1 MSVSDS
7 TFPNKN
13 MDAVF
18 QKASVTSVLSLNQ
31 VFKESIKKAEAQA
44 DDLQMI
50 VRCQNLPQIK
60 GNYSEIVQLFD
71 MLLAMILNNPPQ
83 HSKLYLYVDCEEDN
97 VDMIDS
103 HFEGAK
109 QYLVKFYTNITTHD
123 HWKVLNSQSLINC
136 KQILSNLHGNLV
148 VNNISST
155 GCLFTISLPG
165 KFELDASY

>member
-1 MSVSDS
+1 
-7 TFPNKN
+7 

-31 VFKESIKKAEAQA
+31 VFKESIKKAQAQA

-136 KQILSNLHGNLV
+136 KQILSNHHGNLV

-155 GCLFTISLPG
+155 GCLFTISLRG
-165 KFELDASY
+165 KFE

>member
-13 MDAVF
+13 IEAVF
-18 QKASVTSVLSLNQ
+18 EKASGGSMLSLNQ
-31 VFKESIKKAEAQA
+31 IFKESLKKAQSQA
-44 DDLQMI
+44 DDLQII
-50 VRCQNLPQIK
+50 VRCQNLPRIN
-60 GNYSEIVQLFD
+60 GSHAEIVQLFD

-83 HSKLYLYVDCEEDN
+83 NSKLYLYVDCEEDN
-97 VDMIDS
+97 VDRIDS
-103 HFEGAK
+103 HFEGVK
-109 QYLVKFYTNITTHD
+109 QYLIKFYTNITIHD

>member
-13 MDAVF
+13 IDAVF
-18 QKASVTSVLSLNQ
+18 HKASVNNPFSLNQ
-31 VFKESIKKAEAQA
+31 VFKESLKKAQARA

-60 GNYSEIVQLFD
+60 GNPAEMVQLFD

-83 HSKLYLYVDCEEDN
+83 NSKLYLYVDCEED
-97 VDMIDS
+97 DIDTIDS
-103 HFEGAK
+103 RFEGAK
-109 QYLVKFYTNITTHD
+109 QYLIKFYTNITTHD

-136 KQILSNLHGNLV
+136 KQILSGHHGNLV